1 MKIGL
6 LGAARVTKMAILEPA
21 ARRRDVEIVAIASAR
36 PGQAKAFARAH
47 EIPRFYERY
56 EDLIADRDVDLVY
69 NALAPNNHCRY
80 SLLALEAGKHVL
92 CEKPFAMTA
101 AQARSMVAA
110 GRSCGCRLIEAFHDV
125 YHPVFGYAADQVA
138 SGRLGRVR
146 SLKAAFNHFIPP
158 GAGRVPARS
167 RSGGRRADGS
177 RLLPSSLVP
186 CSPWRGAGGGSRKL
200 HDAQRCRPGDDR
212 PVQIPSGIVAE
223 IETRMTSPWNMHARF
238 EILGERGKLLL
249 INSLVPHRG
258 HSIQE
263 VIDSD
268 SASSPSPGT
277 PPSTISWRPSSLPS
291 GTAHPC
297 RRKGTTRSAT
307 WPPSTPSMPA
317 RESTGRGAIDLRP
330 RSVASRHECRST
342 DRRRARRRSR
352 ARTLWRSSGSELQRV
367 SPLRLAP

>member
-36 PGQAKAFARAH
+36 PGQAEAFARAH

-110 GRSCGCRLIEAFHDV
+110 GRSCGRRLIEAFHDV

-138 SGRLGRVR
+138 SGQLGRVR

-158 GAGRVPARS
+158 EPGEFRHVRE
-167 RSGGRRADGS
+167 
-177 RLLPSSLVP
+177 
-186 CSPWRGAGGGSRKL
+186 AGGGAL
-200 HDAQRCRPGDDR
+200 MDLGCYPVHWCRALLGEEPAVEAASCTMLNDVDQETTAR
-212 PVQIPSGIVAE
+212 FRFPSGIVAE

-263 VIDSD
+263 VIDGD
-268 SASSPSPGT
+268 FREFTLAGDTTFDYQLEAVIAAIRDGT
-277 PPSTISWRPSSLPS
+277 SLPTE
-291 GTAHPC
+291 GHDPVGNMA
-297 RRKGTTRSAT
+297 
-307 WPPSTPSMPA
+307 
-317 RESTGRGAIDLRP
+317 AIDAIYARAG
-330 RSVASRHECRST
+330 V
-342 DRRRARRRSR
+342 DRA
-352 ARTLWRSSGSELQRV
+352 WCD
-367 SPLRLAP
+367 